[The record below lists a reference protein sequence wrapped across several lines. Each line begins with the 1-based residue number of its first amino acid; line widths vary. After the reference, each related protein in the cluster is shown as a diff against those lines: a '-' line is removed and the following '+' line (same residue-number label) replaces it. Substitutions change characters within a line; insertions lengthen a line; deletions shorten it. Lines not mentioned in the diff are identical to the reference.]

1 MMTATP
7 WQPFVPSLALR
18 APGDHHESGMA
29 QKKVRNIA
37 ALFVD
42 IVGCTRQCE
51 ELDSQEMN
59 EVIETYFSQ
68 YLDAVRNCGG
78 EVTEFLGDGLLA
90 LFEGTELATPISAA
104 VSSTERI
111 RESTAS
117 LNAQRS
123 RLNDP
128 VELHIGLNAG
138 QALTGVVRLN
148 GQTGERWFYAANGP
162 VTNIAA
168 RLCAFARSGQA
179 LTTRVVASLMPGKYA
194 FAALGLQNFKNVSS
208 PVDVVQFSLPTE
220 KSTS

>member
-7 WQPFVPSLALR
+7 WQPFVPSLALH
-18 APGDHHESGMA
+18 ALGDHHESSIA

-51 ELDSQEMN
+51 DLDAQEMN
-59 EVIETYFSQ
+59 EVIETFFSQ
-68 YLDAVRNCGG
+68 YLDAVRNCDG

-90 LFEGTELATPISAA
+90 LFEGGELATSISAA
-104 VSSTERI
+104 IRATERI
-111 RESTAS
+111 RESTAL

-128 VELHIGLNAG
+128 IELHIGLNAG

-148 GQTGERWFYAANGP
+148 GQSGERWFYAANGP

-168 RLCAFARSGQA
+168 HLCALARSGQA
-179 LTTRVVASLMPGKYA
+179 LTTRAVASMMPGEYT
-194 FAALGLQNFKNVSS
+194 FAPLGLQNLKNVSR
-208 PVDVVQFSLPTE
+208 PVDVVQFSLPTA
-220 KSTS
+220 KSTC

>member
-18 APGDHHESGMA
+18 ALGEHHESSIA

-51 ELDSQEMN
+51 DLDAQEMN
-59 EVIETYFSQ
+59 EVIEAYFSQ

-90 LFEGTELATPISAA
+90 LFEGAELATSITAA
-104 VSSTERI
+104 VSATERI

-123 RLNDP
+123 LVNDP
-128 VELHIGLNAG
+128 IELHIGLNAG

-168 RLCAFARSGQA
+168 RLCSLARGGQA
-179 LTTRVVASLMPGKYA
+179 LTTRAVASLMPGKYE
-194 FAALGLQNFKNVSS
+194 FAALGIQSLKNVSR
-208 PVDVVQFSLPTE
+208 PVDVVQFSLPTA
-220 KSTS
+220 K